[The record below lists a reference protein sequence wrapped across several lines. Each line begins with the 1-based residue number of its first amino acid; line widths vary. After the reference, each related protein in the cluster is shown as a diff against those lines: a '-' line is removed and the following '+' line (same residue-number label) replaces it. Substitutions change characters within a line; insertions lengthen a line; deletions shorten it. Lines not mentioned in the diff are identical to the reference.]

1 MTHANFPDALVPP
14 HPPAHA
20 LLDKHILSYASITP
34 TDRQRLVQGSSTRC
48 GFWWETRNLR
58 GPPKRKPPPSIARS
72 PAWEN
77 PKSQQYPQATTSPN
91 NVHRPPPYRLPPP
104 GRPAPP
110 EPPLPPAAGAHARAT
125 TCTLGVPRKPPQLS
139 AGRLRPVYR
148 RAAFLSASPV
158 DTQIA
163 PPHM

>member
-20 LLDKHILSYASITP
+20 LLDNHILSYASITP

-72 PAWEN
+72 PAWEK
-77 PKSQQYPQATTSPN
+77 PKSQQYPQAATSPN
-91 NVHRPPPYRLPPP
+91 NIHRPPPYRLPSP
-104 GRPAPP
+104 
-110 EPPLPPAAGAHARAT
+110 PPAAP
-125 TCTLGVPRKPPQLS
+125 LLLS
-139 AGRLRPVYR
+139 HPSPLRPVPMPGQLPVHLGSQEDRPSYR
-148 RAAFLSASPV
+148 PGGSGPSTGGPHFF
-158 DTQIA
+158 
-163 PPHM
+163 PPHL